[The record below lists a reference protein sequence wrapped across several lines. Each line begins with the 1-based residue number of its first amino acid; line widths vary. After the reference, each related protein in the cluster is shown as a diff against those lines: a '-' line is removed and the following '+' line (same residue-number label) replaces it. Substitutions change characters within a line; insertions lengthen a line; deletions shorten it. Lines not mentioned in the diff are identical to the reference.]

1 MNYSVYDLKKV
12 DGKYV
17 CEAKMVG
24 KDELNK
30 RIVDLVDRDL
40 RLFEP
45 AYKISNLIIRDGAFL
60 FKLYRFRAVI
70 WKDSCL
76 FFHPIE
82 KVKINAIVEK
92 MNTMEIEVTKRG
104 GIVNKSLSFENR
116 LVEVILIIIHGD
128 FSNECRGL
136 LYKMDEIFRK
146 AELMGSRRVQVH
158 QEFAKIHHELNRFGF
173 VVKEVMN
180 VMEETMRNEEDMAEM
195 CLTNFNENDDDSR
208 NERVEEMELILENY
222 YRHYEQVDHEIKGA
236 MRELDAAQKQI
247 GIELA
252 YERNV
257 LALFDTQMNVITCGL
272 SFGTFVASI
281 FGMNLRNEWE
291 DSNRMFLGMMGLS
304 VGLVI
309 GMPFIF
315 WKKFERMIKKL

>member
-1 MNYSVYDLKKV
+1 MNYSVYDFKKV

-30 RIVDLVDRDL
+30 LIVDLVDRDL
-40 RLFEP
+40 RLFET

-60 FKLYRFRAVI
+60 FKLYRFRAVV

-82 KVKINAIVEK
+82 KGKINAIVEK
-92 MNTMEIEVTKRG
+92 MNTMEIEVVKRG

-116 LVEVILIIIHGD
+116 LIEIILMMIHGD

-146 AELMGSRRVQVH
+146 AELMGSRVRVH
-158 QEFAKIHHELNRFGF
+158 QEFAKIYHELNRFGF

-180 VMEETMRNEEDMAEM
+180 VIEETMRNEEDMAEM
-195 CLTNFNENDDDSR
+195 CLTNFKDEDKETR
-208 NERVEEMELILENY
+208 TERIEEMELILEHY
-222 YRHYEQVDHEIKGA
+222 HRHYEQVDHEISGA

-247 GIELA
+247 EVELA
-252 YERNV
+252 NERNM

-291 DSNRMFLGMMGLS
+291 NSNEMFLGMISLS
-304 VGLVI
+304 AGLVI
-309 GMPFIF
+309 GIPFIF
-315 WKKFERMIKKL
+315 WKRFERIRDNN